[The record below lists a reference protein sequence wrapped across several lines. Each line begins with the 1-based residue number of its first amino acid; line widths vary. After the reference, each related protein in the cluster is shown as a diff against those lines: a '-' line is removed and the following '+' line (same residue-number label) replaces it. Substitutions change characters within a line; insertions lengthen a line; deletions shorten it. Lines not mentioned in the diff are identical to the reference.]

1 MTPSATELIRKRIE
15 SFVLGLDEMI
25 RAASLEV
32 VRQGLLGPG
41 VSPSPTRQTKGRL
54 ARFGARRSGMARA
67 AEHIA
72 PVTARAKGR
81 KPAASAR
88 RVTHTKRTGDQLD
101 ALATGLLRYIAK
113 HPGQRMEQIAAG
125 MKVASKE
132 LALPIQKLKSEG
144 RLKTK
149 GQRRATAYYAR

>member
-1 MTPSATELIRKRIE
+1 MTPSATEQIRKRIE

-41 VSPSPTRQTKGRL
+41 ALPAPRRPTKGKL
-54 ARFGARRSGMARA
+54 ALPAAARQRPQRR
-67 AEHIA
+67 A
-72 PVTARAKGR
+72 PVAARAKGR
-81 KPAASAR
+81 GAAVSGSR
-88 RVTHTKRTGDQLD
+88 GKRTKRTGDQLD
-101 ALATGLLRYIAK
+101 ALVAGLLKYIAK

-125 MKVASKE
+125 MKIASKE
-132 LALPIQKLKSEG
+132 LTLPIQKLKAEG

-149 GQRRATAYYAR
+149 GQKRATAYFAK

>member
-1 MTPSATELIRKRIE
+1 MTPSATEQIRKRIE

-41 VSPSPTRQTKGRL
+41 ALPTPSRRAKAGLAVSGV
-54 ARFGARRSGMARA
+54 ARRKAQRS
-67 AEHIA
+67 A
-72 PVTARAKGR
+72 PATARAKGR
-81 KPAASAR
+81 GSAARGAGGTR
-88 RVTHTKRTGDQLD
+88 AKRTEAQLD
-101 ALATGLLRYIAK
+101 ALVAGLLKYIAK

-125 MKVASKE
+125 MKLPSKE
-132 LALPIQKLKSEG
+132 LTLPIQKLRSEG

-149 GQRRATAYYAR
+149 GQKRATAYFAK

>member
-1 MTPSATELIRKRIE
+1 MTPSATEQIRKRIE

-41 VSPSPTRQTKGRL
+41 ALPTPSRRAKGRL
-54 ARFGARRSGMARA
+54 ALPAVARQKPQRSASVAVRAR
-67 AEHIA
+67 
-72 PVTARAKGR
+72 GR
-81 KPAASAR
+81 GASAPGSR
-88 RVTHTKRTGDQLD
+88 GKRTKRTGDQLD
-101 ALATGLLRYIAK
+101 ALVASVHKYIAK

-125 MKVASKE
+125 MKVPSKE
-132 LALPIQKLKSEG
+132 LTLPIQKLKG

-149 GQRRATAYYAR
+149 GQKRATSYFAK

>member
-1 MTPSATELIRKRIE
+1 MTPSATEQIRKRIE

-41 VSPSPTRQTKGRL
+41 ALPAPSRRTKGGL
-54 ARFGARRSGMARA
+54 ALPAPARRNPQRG
-67 AEHIA
+67 A
-72 PVTARAKGR
+72 PSARAKGR
-81 KPAASAR
+81 RAAASGR
-88 RVTHTKRTGDQLD
+88 GTRTKRTGDQLD
-101 ALATGLLRYIAK
+101 ALVAGLLKYIAK

-125 MKVASKE
+125 MKLASKE
-132 LALPIQKLKSEG
+132 LTLPIQKLKAEG

-149 GQRRATAYYAR
+149 GQKRATAYFAK